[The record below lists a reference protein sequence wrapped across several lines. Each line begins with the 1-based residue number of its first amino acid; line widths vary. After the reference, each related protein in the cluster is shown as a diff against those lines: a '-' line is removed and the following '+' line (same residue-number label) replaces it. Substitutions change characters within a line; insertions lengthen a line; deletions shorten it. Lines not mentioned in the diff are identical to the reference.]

1 MSSALSSKASAG
13 LAIGQ
18 RVAGSRRATK
28 PGRRTLVA
36 MNAIELKAPPYPLD
50 ALEPHMSKSTFE
62 YHWGKHH
69 KTYVDNLNK
78 QIAGKDWENKE
89 LEEIVL
95 ASWNNGSPTP
105 EFNNAAQIWNH
116 TFFWESMKPNGGGA
130 PTGALAEAIN
140 RDFGSFDEFK
150 NQFKQAGL
158 TQFGSGWA
166 WLNSDKSG
174 KLSISKTPNAV
185 LPVVEGKS
193 PILTCDVWEHAYYID
208 YQNRRPDFI
217 QTFMDKLINWD
228 MVSQRRVSSA
238 VNGQQPCERQLNK
251 RRATR
256 PAGWKPPAG
265 QVEHRLVRPA
275 WSQQRD
281 QPVRGMMWCPV
292 VAPRKSPQAP
302 RSSQAATQPAASK
315 PGPSTPLPAKRTK
328 RTKAELEA
336 AEPTKGKGKA
346 AQAKPA
352 PQPGRW
358 LDRDCNAALNMQ
370 RIGESRWRP
379 LELCYWPEQGKLPA
393 KGKEYPGLGY
403 KRLRDKP
410 PKGQQQQAPPI

>member
-1 MSSALSSKASAG
+1 
-13 LAIGQ
+13 
-18 RVAGSRRATK
+18 
-28 PGRRTLVA
+28 

-158 TQFGSGWA
+158 TQAMLLPLLQFGSGWA

-228 MVSQRRVSSA
+228 MVSQRYA
-238 VNGQQPCERQLNK
+238 
-251 RRATR
+251 
-256 PAGWKPPAG
+256 
-265 QVEHRLVRPA
+265 
-275 WSQQRD
+275 
-281 QPVRGMMWCPV
+281 
-292 VAPRKSPQAP
+292 
-302 RSSQAATQPAASK
+302 
-315 PGPSTPLPAKRTK
+315 
-328 RTKAELEA
+328 
-336 AEPTKGKGKA
+336 A
-346 AQAKPA
+346 AQ
-352 PQPGRW
+352 Q
-358 LDRDCNAALNMQ
+358 
-370 RIGESRWRP
+370 
-379 LELCYWPEQGKLPA
+379 
-393 KGKEYPGLGY
+393 
-403 KRLRDKP
+403 
-410 PKGQQQQAPPI
+410 